1 MKKLYYNLVLTL
13 VAAVLAV
20 GCTEDLTGDVNGA
33 VAGSDFEYIEVTAG
47 LESAESRTTLTDSG
61 NGGKMTWSA
70 GDAIGAIMEDGTIT
84 ECVATAVDGASAT
97 FSVPSER
104 LEQDSC
110 QHSYSRWFEAGF
122 RRRPERNVRS
132 LG

>member
-20 GCTEDLTGDVNGA
+20 GCTEDLTGDVNGT

-70 GDAIGAIMEDGTIT
+70 GDAIGAIGCTGYAYGNHLHFE
-84 ECVATAVDGASAT
+84 VRVDGQHT
-97 FSVPSER
+97 NPSNYV
-104 LEQDSC
+104 SI
-110 QHSYSRWFEAGF
+110 
-122 RRRPERNVRS
+122 NN
-132 LG
+132 